1 MSDQYGLR
9 AHNRRIGNPHT
20 TFHTPFY
27 YKAQKVVQGFFRLI
41 KFLFTTAVLTA
52 VVFGIW
58 FGTLALGE
66 LVASW
71 AK

>member
-9 AHNRRIGNPHT
+9 AHNRRVTNPHMAY
-20 TFHTPFY
+20 HTPFY
-27 YKAQKVVQGFFRLI
+27 YKAQRLVQGTLRLI
-41 KFLFTTAVLTA
+41 GFLLSTAVFTA
-52 VVFGIW
+52 IVFGIW